1 MPRKKATATRAK
13 AKPATTARTRRKK
26 VEEEIPLFPKTLIVE
41 WSDGHC
47 EEMPFAN
54 PKESA
59 SGNLN
64 AWAGNKFVRDGEML
78 RVNCNVTKVRG

>member
-1 MPRKKATATRAK
+1 MAKKKRATATRNRAS
-13 AKPATTARTRRKK
+13 TTTGSRSRKK
-26 VEEEIPLFPKTLIVE
+26 KEDEPSLFPKTLIIE
-41 WSDGHC
+41 WSDGST

-54 PKESA
+54 PTESA
-59 SGNLN
+59 RGNLN